1 MARIRVQNFGPIKEG
16 CLDNEGWIDI
26 KKATFFTGNQGSGKS
41 TLAKLISTLLW
52 IEKQLYREGKT
63 KTDFHYSYFKSL
75 FSFHNIRNYFTAKT
89 VIEFEGDLLS
99 FKTEGQEIKKGRTED
114 KQYLLPKIMYVPSER
129 NFLSTIKNA
138 FDVKGM
144 PENLFAFAEEFR
156 KAQKACKDENIDLG
170 IAGHKYFYDF
180 QKDESYIKGSDFQL
194 RLSEAS
200 SGYQSYSPLFVVT
213 RWLSKIILRTGRD
226 DDKNLLSVNRILE
239 MAEETNQI
247 MDHPLWTE
255 KEKHDRIKSVRNRY
269 YPGCFIN
276 IIEEPEQ
283 NLFPSSQWE
292 MLKEL
297 MYYANYQDQNKL
309 IVTTH
314 SPYLINFISIIAKAY
329 SVYQLNLNKEQKER
343 LQKIVPEPSV
353 VHPEG
358 ISIYEFDEHNGTIK
372 KLPDY
377 KGIPSDDNYLNN
389 GLGTAN
395 DLFVELLEIEEECQ

>member
-1 MARIRVQNFGPIKEG
+1 MARIRVQNFGPIKKG
-16 CLDNEGWIDI
+16 CLENEGWIDI
-26 KKATFFTGNQGSGKS
+26 KKATFFTGIQGSGKS

-99 FKTEGQEIKKGRTED
+99 FKTEGQEIKKGRTKD

-129 NFLSTIKNA
+129 NFLSTIKKA

-156 KAQKACKDENIDLG
+156 KAQKAFQDEDVDLG
-170 IAGHKYFYDF
+170 IGGHIYFYDL

-200 SGYQSYSPLFVVT
+200 SGYQSYTPLLIVT
-213 RWLSKIILRTGRD
+213 KYLSQFFLGKKMLD
-226 DDKNLLSVNRILE
+226 SKLSLSVNHILRMNE
-239 MAEETNQI
+239 SIQSI
-247 MDHPLWTE
+247 MEHPHWSE
-255 KEKHDRIKSVRNRY
+255 KEKFHRIDKVRARY
-269 YPGCFIN
+269 YPKYFIN

-292 MLKEL
+292 MLKDIL
-297 MYYANYQDQNKL
+297 YYANYQDQNKL

-314 SPYLINFISIIAKAY
+314 SPYLINYISIIAKAY

-343 LQKIVPEPSV
+343 LQKIVPESST
-353 VHPEG
+353 VHPES
-358 ISIYEFDEHNGTIK
+358 ISIYEFDEKSGTIK

-377 KGIPSDDNYLNN
+377 KGIPSDDNYLNDD
-389 GLGTAN
+389 LGKTN